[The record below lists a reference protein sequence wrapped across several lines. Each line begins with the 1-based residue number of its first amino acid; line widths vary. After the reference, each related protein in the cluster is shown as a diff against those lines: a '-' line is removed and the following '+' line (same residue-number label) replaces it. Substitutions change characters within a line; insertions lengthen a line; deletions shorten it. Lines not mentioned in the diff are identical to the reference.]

1 MSNMV
6 DNLGV
11 PFSLL
16 PIGNLALSSGTTFCA
31 GCLLSASRQP
41 LGAGLSVRDLGRDD
55 ALAIDSKGRLFE

>member
-16 PIGNLALSSGTTFCA
+16 PIGNLALSSRTTFCA

-41 LGAGLSVRDLGRDD
+41 LGALV
-55 ALAIDSKGRLFE
+55 IDSKGRLFE